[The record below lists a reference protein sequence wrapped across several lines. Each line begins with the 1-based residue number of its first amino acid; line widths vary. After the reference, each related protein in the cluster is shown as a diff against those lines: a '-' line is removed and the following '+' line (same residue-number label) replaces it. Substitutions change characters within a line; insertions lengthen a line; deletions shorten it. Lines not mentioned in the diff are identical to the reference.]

1 MLTQGLQ
8 SLPNLKEDETWSLPV
23 SMDNAKVWKSLGW
36 KIVSVEAAGDR
47 LDATYLWLDSL
58 RVKVSTCEFHLC
70 FGCLE
75 CINEIVCDPFTRF
88 RAVCF
93 RESIPE

>member
-1 MLTQGLQ
+1 
-8 SLPNLKEDETWSLPV
+8 
-23 SMDNAKVWKSLGW
+23 MDNAKVWKRLDEKLSALRPRC
-36 KIVSVEAAGDR
+36 DR

-88 RAVCF
+88 RAVRF
-93 RESIPE
+93 QETIPE